1 MYAGHHDD
9 LSGALRVGDNFAV
22 NTKEKDSDFYILKC
36 CTAKRMST
44 TNEKDAWHNR
54 IKKKSWFV
62 QGHFYERVKGHSDRY
77 MLLNDKAPASLYSHL
92 IRCLRFPLFPKEGE
106 PNVYTMTDDV
116 YEHIYNSMPSE
127 DMPL

>member
-1 MYAGHHDD
+1 MYAGHHND
-9 LSGALRVGDNFAV
+9 LSDALRVGDNFAV
-22 NTKEKDSDFYILKC
+22 NAEEKDSDFYILKC

-44 TNEKDAWHNR
+44 TNEKDEWHNR

-77 MLLNDKAPASLYSHL
+77 VLLNDKPPASLYSHL

-106 PNVYTMTDDV
+106 PNVYTMTDYV